1 MTKTHTNPTTNR
13 PEEVTMNTTTL
24 ENLAVYTGEAGSTDR
39 NIVRTVATFGADTYV
54 DVDTCD
60 GRPEPQIDEV
70 TRNAVRM
77 TTTSR
82 CWNTESGPHA
92 TVTTTTALTAKE
104 ALSVARDLIVAAQQL
119 MLDEG

>member
-1 MTKTHTNPTTNR
+1 
-13 PEEVTMNTTTL
+13 MNTIQD
-24 ENLAVYTGEAGSTDR
+24 NLSIHTSTPSGYTGRFGSGQQVSTDKT
-39 NIVRTVATFGADTYV
+39 NIVTTVATFGADTFI
-54 DVDTCD
+54 DVSTCD

-92 TVTTTTALTAKE
+92 TVTTTTALTARQ
-104 ALSVARDLIVAAQQL
+104 ALSLARDLIAQAQQL